1 MNNNVSRIFFC
12 QALEAPGS
20 LSIGRKILPKIPN
33 QRKISTM
40 EPAVGENL
48 LEFSSSEQ
56 VVKFSV
62 KFLYPVVYIS
72 FSIVYSAYYSTI

>member
-1 MNNNVSRIFFC
+1 MNNNFSRIFFC
-12 QALEAPGS
+12 QALEAPRS
-20 LSIGRKILPKIPN
+20 VSIGRKILPKISN

-72 FSIVYSAYYSTI
+72 FSIVYGAYYSTI

>member
-1 MNNNVSRIFFC
+1 
-12 QALEAPGS
+12 
-20 LSIGRKILPKIPN
+20 
-33 QRKISTM
+33 M

-72 FSIVYSAYYSTI
+72 FSIVYGAYYSTI